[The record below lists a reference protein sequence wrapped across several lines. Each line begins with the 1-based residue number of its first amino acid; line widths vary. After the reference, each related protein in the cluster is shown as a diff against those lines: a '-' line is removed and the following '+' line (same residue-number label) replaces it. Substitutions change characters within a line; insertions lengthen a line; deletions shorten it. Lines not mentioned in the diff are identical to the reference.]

1 MVQHYLQSGEAG
13 QDTSIIW
20 TRQDLQITEEK
31 YGTLMRK
38 MMKKAIALSLIA
50 TMSMSAA
57 TIVHAEDEV
66 TLRVLNWGNTD
77 EEKIAMMPLLVYV
90 EIQM

>member
-1 MVQHYLQSGEAG
+1 
-13 QDTSIIW
+13 
-20 TRQDLQITEEK
+20 
-31 YGTLMRK
+31 MRK

-77 EEKIAMMPLLVYV
+77 EEKIARGFYNYQGYQRSL
-90 EIQM
+90 

>member
-1 MVQHYLQSGEAG
+1 
-13 QDTSIIW
+13 
-20 TRQDLQITEEK
+20 
-31 YGTLMRK
+31 MRK

-77 EEKIAMMPLLVYV
+77 EEKIAMMPLLVLMWK
-90 EIQM
+90 IQM